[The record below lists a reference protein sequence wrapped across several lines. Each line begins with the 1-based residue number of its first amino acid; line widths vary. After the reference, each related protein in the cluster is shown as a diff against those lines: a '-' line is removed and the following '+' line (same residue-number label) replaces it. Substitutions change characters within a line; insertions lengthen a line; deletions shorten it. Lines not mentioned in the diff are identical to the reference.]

1 MTNILD
7 FTTPRHERI
16 KARAEAQNYALVQTA
31 EGYELRCPFNA
42 RPQFFGADLAA
53 VERFLANDE
62 TSTTSPRT

>member
-16 KARAEAQNYALVQTA
+16 KSRAEAQNYALVQTA

-53 VERFLANDE
+53 VERFLAAE
-62 TSTTSPRT
+62 SPQT